1 MTPTPPPWDSPQ
13 VEMRKTLPNVF
24 PDPMVRVNP
33 EVRVGELARDARSKE
48 AFKFIVFGIFNN
60 WLIMLNLMDLKNTRL
75 KAQG

>member
-1 MTPTPPPWDSPQ
+1 
-13 VEMRKTLPNVF
+13 
-24 PDPMVRVNP
+24 MVRVNP